1 MKHRSINLREK
12 LAAITASWS
21 PRVVAQLN
29 DYKVKIAR
37 VEGDFVWHKHDDTDE
52 LFLCLHG
59 EMEIE
64 LCDGCVHLAEGE
76 LYVVP
81 RSVEHRPRAKQECHV
96 LIIEPAGV
104 VNTGDAVSKLT
115 AAGDRWI

>member
-1 MKHRSINLREK
+1 M
-12 LAAITASWS
+12 
-21 PRVVAQLN
+21 AQLN